1 MSDNI
6 KDGGPAFPGLNSTPG
21 NGCAKRSYP
30 EGDLEDYSQGLSL
43 RDYFA
48 AHIMQG
54 LMASLPPDGAP
65 AKYAQQHARLAFIL
79 ADAMI
84 NERNR

>member
-1 MSDNI
+1 M
-6 KDGGPAFPGLNSTPG
+6 KAFPTGTRVSPD
-21 NGCAKRSYP
+21 SYDT
-30 EGDLEDYSQGLSL
+30 GMDL

-54 LMASLPPDGAP
+54 LMASQWQTEEP
-65 AKYAQQHARLAFIL
+65 YAIYVYKI

-84 NERNR
+84 EARKNK